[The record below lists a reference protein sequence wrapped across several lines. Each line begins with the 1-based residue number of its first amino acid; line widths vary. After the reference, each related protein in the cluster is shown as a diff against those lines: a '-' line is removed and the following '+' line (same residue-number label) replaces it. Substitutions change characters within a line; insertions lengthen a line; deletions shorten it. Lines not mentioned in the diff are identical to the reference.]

1 MIETLGE
8 QGRAT
13 EPEAESRLTAMRSGR
28 HSEAGKEVIH
38 AKRGPPSPV
47 PRLPKCVTGWNLG
60 TWTEAREEGKVSAGI
75 AVFRTAAGRQANE
88 PDEIKGRL
96 TRIAGIQQ
104 EAGARAGSKLGAL
117 KDRLD
122 TVGRA
127 IPKLCRI
134 APGFRWRQGA
144 ASGRS
149 RGGSASRPATGPD
162 RSR

>member
-8 QGRAT
+8 RGRAT
-13 EPEAESRLTAMRSGR
+13 EPEAESRLTAMRNDR

-88 PDEIKGRL
+88 PDGDEIKGRL
-96 TRIAGIQQ
+96 TRIAGRQQ
-104 EAGARAGSKLGAL
+104 EAGTRKGSRLGTL
-117 KDRLD
+117 RDRRE
-122 TVGRA
+122 TGGRA
-127 IPKLCRI
+127 IPKLCRTF
-134 APGFRWRQGA
+134 AGFRWR
-144 ASGRS
+144 
-149 RGGSASRPATGPD
+149 
-162 RSR
+162 